1 MQSGFNEV
9 DVIVTVLILVNII
22 PLCSF
27 GDVNQS

>member
-9 DVIVTVLILVNII
+9 DVIVLILVYII

>member
-1 MQSGFNEV
+1 MRSDFNEV
-9 DVIVTVLILVNII
+9 DVIVLILVNII

>member
-9 DVIVTVLILVNII
+9 DVNVLILVNII

>member
-9 DVIVTVLILVNII
+9 DVNVLILVNII

-27 GDVNQS
+27 DDVNQS

>member
-9 DVIVTVLILVNII
+9 DVIVLILVNII

>member
-9 DVIVTVLILVNII
+9 DVNVLILVNII

-27 GDVNQS
+27 SDVNQS